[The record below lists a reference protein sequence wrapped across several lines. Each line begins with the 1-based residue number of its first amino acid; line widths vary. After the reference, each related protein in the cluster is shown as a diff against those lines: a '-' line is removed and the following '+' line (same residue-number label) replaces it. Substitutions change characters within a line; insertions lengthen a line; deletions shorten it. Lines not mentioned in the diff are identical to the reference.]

1 MVNPLTIICVNCNE
15 IVMKRKREP
24 FEILRGLGLMFVLGV
39 ATLMAVRLH
48 LIFPRSIIV
57 WLGESPNPQK
67 ALIAFSAV
75 VSSGVLALLRLGI
88 EVPPIKPLVGSE
100 TVRTYITGL
109 PFSVLA
115 LVFSISLGALLIVFP
130 SCQPPSLVK
139 FSVQGRDQIYR
150 PNDTLVASPDEFLAI
165 TAEPIQ
171 KEAILSCQWQYI
183 GKTFETIGSSN
194 GCEVIVKLSGEPG
207 VGLLTLQASQDF
219 CNQSSVFSLN
229 VQVQEP

>member
-1 MVNPLTIICVNCNE
+1 VTIIRVTCNE
-15 IVMKRKREP
+15 IVMNRKREP

-39 ATLMAVRLH
+39 TTLMAVRLQ
-48 LIFPRSIIV
+48 LLFPRSIIV

-88 EVPPIKPLVGSE
+88 EIPPFKPMIASE
-100 TVRTYITGL
+100 TIRTYITGIPL
-109 PFSVLA
+109 GILA
-115 LVFSISLGALLIVFP
+115 VIFSISLGALVIVFP
-130 SCQPPSLVK
+130 ACQPPSLVNFK
-139 FSVQGRDQIYR
+139 AQGRDQIYR
-150 PNDTLVASPDEFLAI
+150 PNDTLEALPDEFLAI
-165 TAEPIQ
+165 TAEPFE
-171 KEAILSCQWQYI
+171 KDSILSCKWQYI
-183 GKTFETIGSSN
+183 GETFETIGSSN

-229 VQVQEP
+229 VHVAKP